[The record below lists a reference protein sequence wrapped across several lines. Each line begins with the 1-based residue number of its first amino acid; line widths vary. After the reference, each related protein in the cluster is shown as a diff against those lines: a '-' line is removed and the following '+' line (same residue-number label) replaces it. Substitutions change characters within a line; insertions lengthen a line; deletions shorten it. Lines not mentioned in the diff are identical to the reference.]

1 MLLKN
6 FQLVSHTPDSFYLQG
21 AFYGF
26 QPPAQKMNIIVKA
39 FLPPHLSQ
47 VPRLL

>member
-26 QPPAQKMNIIVKA
+26 QPPAQKMNIIVKVS
-39 FLPPHLSQ
+39 FLHI
-47 VPRLL
+47 